1 MTERSVHIPEQEANI
16 EPRNKANGLDIIVT
30 SSVFAGVFAGIASAF
45 GDRQLSIVVGTGTY
59 SFVAGVSMGALS
71 AEQAKNLAIEGKT
84 IKALLM
90 ATKGSIETAAGM
102 SAAGAVSGFSAADIK
117 GALAGGISGAVLG
130 GLATFQDFLETC
142 RILKAGGKQLS
153 YLNGSNEVAS
163 S

>member
-1 MTERSVHIPEQEANI
+1 MTERIAFVPEQVANKKPERKTTAADVVI
-16 EPRNKANGLDIIVT
+16 T
-30 SSVFAGVFAGIASAF
+30 SSAFAGVFGGIASAF
-45 GDRQLSIVVGTGTY
+45 GDRQLGIVVGTGTY
-59 SFVAGVSMGALS
+59 CFVSGVSLGALS

-90 ATKGSIETAAGM
+90 TTMGSMDTAAGM
-102 SAAGAVSGFSAADIK
+102 GAAGIVSGFSVAGIK

-130 GLATFQDFLETC
+130 GLSTFQDILETR

-153 YLNGSNEVAS
+153 YLNSSNEIAS

>member
-117 GALAGGISGAVLG
+117 GALAGLISGAVLG
-130 GLATFQDFLETC
+130 GLATFQDFLETR
-142 RILKAGGKQLS
+142 RILKAGGKQLG
-153 YLNGSNEVAS
+153 YLNS
-163 S
+163 SGEIVPA